1 VCVHASSIPQAIATG
16 GFAAA
21 GGQNISEGGWTG
33 GGFGRRG
40 SGGMAMGGG
49 RGGGGNLQ
57 GLSGKEFESLVHEV
71 AQLKKTN
78 EQLAAIVEKHTQQR
92 DAIGAAAKSIGMA
105 GGGSTAA
112 AAGGGGGG
120 GGVHGINSGI
130 GPLPGGLLRND
141 PALVASEAVEERI
154 KRLEGSIANLDQG
167 MAKCLGQVVRLLQ
180 GLY

>member
-1 VCVHASSIPQAIATG
+1 
-16 GFAAA
+16 
-21 GGQNISEGGWTG
+21 
-33 GGFGRRG
+33 
-40 SGGMAMGGG
+40 M
-49 RGGGGNLQ
+49 
-57 GLSGKEFESLVHEV
+57 HEV

-92 DAIGAAAKSIGMA
+92 DAVGAAAKSIGMA
-105 GGGSTAA
+105 GGGA
-112 AAGGGGGG
+112 GGGG

>member
-1 VCVHASSIPQAIATG
+1 M
-16 GFAAA
+16 
-21 GGQNISEGGWTG
+21 
-33 GGFGRRG
+33 
-40 SGGMAMGGG
+40 MAMGGG

-57 GLSGKEFESLVHEV
+57 GLSGKEFENLMHEV

-92 DAIGAAAKSIGMA
+92 DAVGAAAKSIGMA
-105 GGGSTAA
+105 GGGA
-112 AAGGGGGG
+112 GGGG